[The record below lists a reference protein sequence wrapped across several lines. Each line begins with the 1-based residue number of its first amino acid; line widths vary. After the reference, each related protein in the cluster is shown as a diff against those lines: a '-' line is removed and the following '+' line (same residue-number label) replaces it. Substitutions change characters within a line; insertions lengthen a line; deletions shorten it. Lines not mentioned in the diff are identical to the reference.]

1 MAPINILL
9 LNVYFHREKEIITFS
24 LGRNIIRLYFHSLE
38 TECSFWNFLFITYHT
53 LYFKDDSF
61 CFSVRTLWC
70 HEIII
75 LTILLMYYLKPTTPS
90 FSKIKATFYRTA
102 ACHRTTTATDKK
114 AAGCLQISFLHFY
127 ILNARYSSISFE
139 KKKKSH
145 GLISL
150 SVYLFCIY
158 NIKNIF
164 LICHVLLHHWLFLWP

>member
-1 MAPINILL
+1 MAPVNILL

-61 CFSVRTLWC
+61 CFSVHTCGVMKSLYWQFYWC
-70 HEIII
+70 TTWSLQLYHFQKS
-75 LTILLMYYLKPTTPS
+75 KPP
-90 FSKIKATFYRTA
+90 FIGQQPVIEPQQPQIRKLQD
-102 ACHRTTTATDKK
+102 ACKY
-114 AAGCLQISFLHFY
+114 HFY
-127 ILNARYSSISFE
+127 IFTFWMPDIHQSHLKR
-139 KKKKSH
+139 KKKSH

-158 NIKNIF
+158 NIENIF